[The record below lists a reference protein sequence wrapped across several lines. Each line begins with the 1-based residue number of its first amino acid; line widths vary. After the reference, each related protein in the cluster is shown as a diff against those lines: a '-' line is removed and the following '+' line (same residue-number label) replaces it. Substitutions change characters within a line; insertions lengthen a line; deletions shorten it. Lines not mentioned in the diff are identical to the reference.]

1 MKIKNIIF
9 DLGGVVLNLDQGK
22 TLRAF
27 KRLGLDLDEVNHEH
41 PLFIDFETGKIDEAY
56 FLQSLF
62 TLLKGNA
69 SIEQIKNAWN
79 AMLLELPKPRVD
91 YIIALKKNY
100 RLFMLSNTNSTHI
113 EAVYAEH
120 GHEVFKQMFDR
131 QFLSFEMG
139 TRKPMLSIYQQAL
152 TEASLKASETVFID
166 DSKLNIKGAQQAGL
180 HTIWAQ
186 EPVDAWLT
194 QALKELAVRS
204 NN

>member
-1 MKIKNIIF
+1 
-9 DLGGVVLNLDQGK
+9 
-22 TLRAF
+22 
-27 KRLGLDLDEVNHEH
+27 
-41 PLFIDFETGKIDEAY
+41 
-56 FLQSLF
+56 
-62 TLLKGNA
+62 
-69 SIEQIKNAWN
+69 
-79 AMLLELPKPRVD
+79 
-91 YIIALKKNY
+91 
-100 RLFMLSNTNSTHI
+100 MLSNTNSTHI

-139 TRKPMLSIYQQAL
+139 TRKPMLSIYQQVLSDANI
-152 TEASLKASETVFID
+152 EASETVFID

>member
-27 KRLGLDLDEVNHEH
+27 KRLGLDLDEVNHED
-41 PLFIDFETGKIDEAY
+41 PVFLDFEMGKIDDAY
-56 FLQSLF
+56 FLQTLF

-69 SIEQIKNAWN
+69 SKEQIIAAWN

-91 YIIALKKNY
+91 YILGLKKNY
-100 RLFMLSNTNSTHI
+100 RLFLLSNTNSLHI
-113 EAVYAEH
+113 EAIYAEH
-120 GHEVFKQMFDR
+120 GQEVFREMFER
-131 QFLSFEMG
+131 LFLSYEMG
-139 TRKPMLSIYQQAL
+139 TRKPMVNIYQQVL
-152 TEASLKASETVFID
+152 KEANLIASETVFID

-186 EPVDAWLT
+186 EPVDAWLSE
-194 QALKELAVRS
+194 ALHELEVNS
-204 NN
+204 KN